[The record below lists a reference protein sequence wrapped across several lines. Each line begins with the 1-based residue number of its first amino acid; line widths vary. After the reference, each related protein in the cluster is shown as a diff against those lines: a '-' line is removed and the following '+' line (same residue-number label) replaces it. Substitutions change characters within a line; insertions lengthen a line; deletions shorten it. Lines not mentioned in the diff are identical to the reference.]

1 MVIFNSYVSLPEGKG
16 PFMVTLFTFQGTL
29 DASFFRFV
37 TCVFDEFSSLF
48 LGDPMGFCGYFMV
61 ILWDIE

>member
-48 LGDPMGFCGYFMV
+48 LGIRWDSVV
-61 ILWDIE
+61 ISWLFYGI